1 MVGAENPV
9 IAPTTVLRRSEGT
22 CFSFPSDVEKRA
34 SAASTSLS
42 GELLDEGGGIQ
53 GAITGFSA
61 PAMPIRG
68 SFTRLAEVSGD
79 AECDRSLSPC
89 TDD

>member
-53 GAITGFSA
+53 GAITASA
-61 PAMPIRG
+61 
-68 SFTRLAEVSGD
+68 VSNQM
-79 AECDRSLSPC
+79 LSHRRVAGVG
-89 TDD
+89 